1 MENGEAGS
9 DIAADPAPSILLAV
23 AGFAAR
29 ATWVG
34 GLLLSCLVGLL
45 WYFQEKL
52 LFYPGVPQGF
62 ETPDKNPKG
71 LRSPA
76 ERGLPFEE
84 LWVKTVDGVKLHCW
98 LIKQKLPQVAA
109 HAPTLIF
116 FHGNAGNVGFRLPNV
131 ELLYK
136 HVGVNVLLVSYRGY
150 GYSEG
155 SPTEAGVYRDG
166 EAALDMLVEKQKE
179 LQIDANRLF
188 LFGRSLGGAV
198 AIDLAVQR
206 SHQIRGVIVENTF
219 TSLIDMIL
227 IVFPFLRPFQRL
239 VRVVQ
244 RLYMDNGEKMKRL
257 RLPILFISGMKDELV
272 PSRHMKQLFEWCASP
287 LKEKEE
293 VPLGGHNDTWE
304 WAIGGKN
311 YYERI
316 AAFIQQALQFDA
328 KRSQEPSEDT
338 LLGHGGPDSSC
349 RDSVKAPA
357 LQAGGSLPAEKGGE
371 HDLPLSVA
379 PGGAAVLPAGPV
391 SQSAHRAHGQDSLS
405 LGSVDLP
412 AAPVAAR
419 EVVAAAA
426 AAASSAAVH
435 YATSGASRSDS
446 GSGGPSAG
454 GVAHT
459 DVGNEEI
466 AAAGTGQRGETT
478 EGLRQR
484 VAAATCQVDAERRRE
499 NSDF

>member
-1 MENGEAGS
+1 MESGEIGSGEAANP
-9 DIAADPAPSILLAV
+9 AASIFLAI

-34 GLLLSCLVGLL
+34 GLILLCMVVLL

-84 LWVKTVDGVKLHCW
+84 LWLRTVDGVKLHCW

-136 HVGVNVLLVSYRGY
+136 HVGVNVLIVSYRGY
-150 GYSEG
+150 GFSEG

-166 EAALDMLVEKQKE
+166 EAALDMLVERQNE
-179 LQIDANRLF
+179 LHIDANKIF

-206 SHQIRGVIVENTF
+206 PHQVRGVIVENTF
-219 TSLIDMIL
+219 TSLLDMVWV
-227 IVFPFLRPFQRL
+227 VFPLLRPFQRT
-239 VRVVQ
+239 VRILQ
-244 RLYMDNGEKMKRL
+244 RLYMDNGEKIQRL
-257 RLPILFISGMKDELV
+257 RLPILFISGQKDELV
-272 PSRHMKQLFEWCASP
+272 PTRHMKKLFELCPSP
-287 LKEKEE
+287 LKEKED

-304 WAIGGKN
+304 WAIGGKS
-311 YYERI
+311 YYDRI
-316 AAFIQQALQFDA
+316 AAFIQHALQFEDQQS
-328 KRSQEPSEDT
+328 RQQIDESGLTRRRPSSSPSDT
-338 LLGHGGPDSSC
+338 LTIPSISKSGAQVLEEEE
-349 RDSVKAPA
+349 RSV
-357 LQAGGSLPAEKGGE
+357 
-371 HDLPLSVA
+371 HDLPLSVTPA
-379 PGGAAVLPAGPV
+379 DAAAMCSSGASESVLPKDTVEEGEDQAPKYV
-391 SQSAHRAHGQDSLS
+391 ESCSPTSL
-405 LGSVDLP
+405 DLP
-412 AAPVAAR
+412 TAARAAR

-426 AAASSAAVH
+426 SAASSAAAKAASV
-435 YATSGASRSDS
+435 AFSADAGASHRSRVGAEQGDEGRS
-446 GSGGPSAG
+446 EPSTAS
-454 GVAHT
+454 
-459 DVGNEEI
+459 
-466 AAAGTGQRGETT
+466 
-478 EGLRQR
+478 GLRQR
-484 VAAATCQVDAERRRE
+484 VVDATCERRSE
-499 NSDF
+499 